1 LDSNPWPCLASN
13 TTPPITAAYLSH
25 AYSRGRMIADV
36 KIKDCLQSSER
47 CLSSNRKSPSSTP
60 EAMSPTEVQTNVL
73 IDRIDDDAA
82 VLKAL
87 GHDEE
92 LNRQFSFFS
101 LAAYA
106 TITSNAWVSMI
117 ERFSQSPLT

>member
-1 LDSNPWPCLASN
+1 
-13 TTPPITAAYLSH
+13 
-25 AYSRGRMIADV
+25 M

-47 CLSSNRKSPSSTP
+47 CLSSNHKSPLSTP
-60 EAMSPTEVQTNVL
+60 KAMSPTEVQTNVL

-117 ERFSQSPLT
+117 ERFRQSPLT

>member
-1 LDSNPWPCLASN
+1 
-13 TTPPITAAYLSH
+13 
-25 AYSRGRMIADV
+25 
-36 KIKDCLQSSER
+36 
-47 CLSSNRKSPSSTP
+47 
-60 EAMSPTEVQTNVL
+60 MSLTEVQTSVL

-117 ERFSQSPLT
+117 GKFSQYCADPAKTSIAGSLITAIYNGGAPGLLYGW

>member
-1 LDSNPWPCLASN
+1 
-13 TTPPITAAYLSH
+13 
-25 AYSRGRMIADV
+25 
-36 KIKDCLQSSER
+36 
-47 CLSSNRKSPSSTP
+47 
-60 EAMSPTEVQTNVL
+60 MSLTEVQTSVL

-117 ERFSQSPLT
+117 GKGSASPALTQQRRPLRDHSSLLSTMGGHQVCFMDGKETMLLCSMLC

>member
-1 LDSNPWPCLASN
+1 
-13 TTPPITAAYLSH
+13 
-25 AYSRGRMIADV
+25 
-36 KIKDCLQSSER
+36 
-47 CLSSNRKSPSSTP
+47 
-60 EAMSPTEVQTNVL
+60 MSPTEVQTNVL

-106 TITSNAWVSMI
+106 TITSNAWVSVTTGPQDRS
-117 ERFSQSPLT
+117 EHGSRQGTSLRD